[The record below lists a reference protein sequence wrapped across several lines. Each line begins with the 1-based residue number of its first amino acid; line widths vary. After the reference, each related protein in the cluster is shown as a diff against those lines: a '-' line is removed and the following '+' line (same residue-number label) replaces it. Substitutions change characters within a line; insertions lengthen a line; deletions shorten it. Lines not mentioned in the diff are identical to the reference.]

1 MKNNIPLL
9 NYHPL
14 GIYLP
19 TPFKARSG
27 ILRRFLAWAVSIP
40 LAGLSLTA
48 SAAIIAIQDF
58 EPIPAV
64 PTFLYTATGGSILT
78 GSSGSG
84 GGPWGSNGDRP
95 SFSPYYSGGAQ
106 AYQVNSGTATLTF
119 DAVNTGGFTGV
130 QLGLRV
136 AAFSAATSANGLDLE
151 DYVEVQISPDNG
163 AHYYPTVRVTGN
175 NNAYWSYAGGT
186 GNAAT
191 AYDGDATAAVFAPA
205 GKGERTTDGYSTITI
220 TSLPAV
226 SQLRVR
232 VIMKNDHENERW
244 VIDDLLI
251 TGTLAEPPQAGNNG
265 PVCAGETL
273 SLTASTIHSATYAWT
288 GPNGFT
294 ANVQNPTIANV
305 TPAASG
311 VYSVT
316 ATVNGHTSPVGTT
329 SVIVNSPPATSAI
342 SGSSVVAI
350 GQAGQIYS
358 VTPTLGSSYAWTV
371 PGDAAITAGAGTAAI
386 EVRFGSSGGNV
397 AVSETTAAGC
407 VGDPISFGVAVGPNH
422 APIAQ
427 NKTLTTTKNTPA
439 ACFHSKLLAGA
450 TDADHDSLSISSA
463 DPTSAQ
469 GGIVVLQAGNITYVP
484 PTDFIG
490 SDSYSFTISDGQG
503 GTATA
508 TVSVTVTANN
518 GGAPNVVIPPAYDSA
533 NRTFRVT
540 FAGIPHRAYTV
551 ETASEPNGS
560 WSYLKTA
567 TADAYGLLEVTDVLP
582 LSVTA
587 RYYRTTSP

>member
-1 MKNNIPLL
+1 MT
-9 NYHPL
+9 NY
-14 GIYLP
+14 
-19 TPFKARSG
+19 
-27 ILRRFLAWAVSIP
+27 
-40 LAGLSLTA
+40 
-48 SAAIIAIQDF
+48 
-58 EPIPAV
+58 
-64 PTFLYTATGGSILT
+64 
-78 GSSGSG
+78 
-84 GGPWGSNGDRP
+84 
-95 SFSPYYSGGAQ
+95 
-106 AYQVNSGTATLTF
+106 
-119 DAVNTGGFTGV
+119 
-130 QLGLRV
+130 
-136 AAFSAATSANGLDLE
+136 
-151 DYVEVQISPDNG
+151 
-163 AHYYPTVRVTGN
+163 
-175 NNAYWSYAGGT
+175 
-186 GNAAT
+186 
-191 AYDGDATAAVFAPA
+191 
-205 GKGERTTDGYSTITI
+205 
-220 TSLPAV
+220 
-226 SQLRVR
+226 
-232 VIMKNDHENERW
+232 HENERW

-273 SLTASTIHSATYAWT
+273 SLTASTIPSATYAWT

-316 ATVNGHTSPVGTT
+316 ATVNGHTSPAGTT
-329 SVIVNSPPATSAI
+329 SVIVNPPPATSVI

-371 PGDAAITAGAGTAAI
+371 PGDATITAGAGTATI
-386 EVRFGSSGGNV
+386 EVRFGSFGGNV

-407 VGDPISFGVAVGPNH
+407 VGDPISLAVAVGPNH

-439 ACFHSKLLAGA
+439 TCFHSKLLAGA

-518 GGAPNVVIPPAYDSA
+518 GGAPNVVIPPTYDSA

-551 ETASEPNGS
+551 EAASEPNGP